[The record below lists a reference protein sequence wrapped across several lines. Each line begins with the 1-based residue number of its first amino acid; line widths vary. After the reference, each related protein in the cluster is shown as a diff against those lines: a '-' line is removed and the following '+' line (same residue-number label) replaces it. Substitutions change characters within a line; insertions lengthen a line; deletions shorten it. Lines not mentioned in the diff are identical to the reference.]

1 MPERSQQQ
9 LSSFSALIRAR
20 QSCRAYRADPV
31 QRDYLDRMLEAACRA
46 PSACNRQPWRFVVV
60 TRKETRAVIAA
71 RGLLP
76 GLSAGWV
83 AEAPVLIVMGM
94 CRSVVTHRI
103 APLVSGVD
111 YPLIDLGI
119 AGEHLVLQATELGL
133 GTCWIGWVRPGVI
146 RKLVGWPV
154 SIQPAI
160 VFTVGWPRVESDQS
174 APPAGESA
182 VSDDVPRTDRLP
194 PADLVQ
200 WLE

>member
-1 MPERSQQQ
+1 MPDQSQERE
-9 LSSFSALIRAR
+9 SSLSALIRSR
-20 QSCRAYRADPV
+20 RSCRAYRSDPV
-31 QRDYLDRMLEAACRA
+31 PRDYLERMLEAARWA
-46 PSACNRQPWRFVVV
+46 PSACNRQPWRFAVV
-60 TRKETRAVIAA
+60 TRSETRAAIAA

-133 GTCWIGWVRPGVI
+133 GTCWIGWIRPGVI

-160 VFTVGWPRVESDQS
+160 VFTVGWPRIESDQLATS
-174 APPAGESA
+174 ADAPQS
-182 VSDDVPRTDRLP
+182 DRLLP
-194 PADLVQ
+194 VDLVR